1 MHRYFKRITGV
12 GSGDYIYYS
21 KSKGLSGGNITAPS
35 ALNNFFKPS
44 LEYLGTKVRV
54 RFSRSCLKQNTITY
68 NHGKSV
74 NIYIVYEIK
83 KTDNTTS
90 SDPTLQNCLFW
101 AVTLTKNSDIDT
113 YKYSGYGIGF
123 DRKGNL
129 SFPGTGLCRNVIISG
144 VDMSSSTMIDNRKK
158 DILILGKVPIQ
169 GLEYTLSAKRMY
181 STSFTE
187 KDKQFCLS
195 LYYNRTNSYLFV
207 KSS

>member
-21 KSKGLSGGNITAPS
+21 KSKGLSGGNITAPF

-90 SDPTLQNCLFW
+90 SDPTLQNCLF
-101 AVTLTKNSDIDT
+101 
-113 YKYSGYGIGF
+113 
-123 DRKGNL
+123 
-129 SFPGTGLCRNVIISG
+129 
-144 VDMSSSTMIDNRKK
+144 
-158 DILILGKVPIQ
+158 
-169 GLEYTLSAKRMY
+169 
-181 STSFTE
+181 
-187 KDKQFCLS
+187 
-195 LYYNRTNSYLFV
+195 
-207 KSS
+207 